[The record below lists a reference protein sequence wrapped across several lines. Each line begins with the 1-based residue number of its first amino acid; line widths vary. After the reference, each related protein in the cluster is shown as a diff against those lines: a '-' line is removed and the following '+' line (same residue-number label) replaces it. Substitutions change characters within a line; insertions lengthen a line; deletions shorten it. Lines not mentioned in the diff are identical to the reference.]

1 MHRFERPDEDDR
13 SVEFHLGCGD
23 WIRLLHASGLE
34 VEALIELRAP
44 AGAADPAGL
53 PVTAEWARRRPTEEI
68 WKARKRSPSCTKG
81 LATRAASG
89 KEACVAVQLHK
100 PPVQARPSGSALSRR
115 GR

>member
-1 MHRFERPDEDDR
+1 MCAIAFRPGGGIHRFERPDEDDR

-44 AGAADPAGL
+44 AGAGDPAGL

-68 WKARKRSPSCTKG
+68 WKARKRSPVLHEGLGHEGRVRERGLCSCT
-81 LATRAASG
+81 ATQASG
-89 KEACVAVQLHK
+89 
-100 PPVQARPSGSALSRR
+100 SG
-115 GR
+115 